1 MAEGDSGRDERPLT
15 LSLSP
20 LRGAR
25 GPKDAA
31 WARGPKGAAWVRGPK
46 DDAWARGTDSEA
58 WAWRTGGS
66 APSGLLPPPARGGGG
81 WGEGRRRRQGQGIPL
96 ESITA
101 RVALGGDASAVSMRP
116 GR

>member
-1 MAEGDSGRDERPLT
+1 MAEGGSGGGEGPLT

-58 WAWRTGGS
+58 WAWRTRRRVRS
-66 APSGLLPPPARGGGG
+66 RLLPRPAKRGEG
-81 WGEGRRRRQGQGIPL
+81 WGEGRRRQGQGIPL